1 MTTRARL
8 ILLAGGI
15 AVVVWAALHLSSVGA
30 SWSGAWRQL
39 GTVTWQWLAALGV
52 VWLAGLCVHTIVLSA
67 AMPGL
72 THRRALTLNLAGSA
86 LSNVLPLGGVAG
98 TALNLA
104 MVRGWGHG
112 NLDFARFVMLSK
124 AWDTAAKLV
133 MPLVAVGTLLATGF
147 LDAGPNGMLWLATA
161 VFAAGTGLLLVT
173 ALFGRAGPLLRVVAF
188 AERLRHRRPG
198 YGAGAPSAVPGWT
211 ATAAAL
217 LDGTDQLVR
226 SRWAALTWGMISYWL
241 MQGALWWLCL
251 LAIGAAMPWPLVV
264 AGLVTERLLTLAG
277 ITPGGAGLI
286 EAGTVGLLIG
296 LGADATGALAGV
308 LLFRAFI
315 FIAEI
320 PVGGLAAALWLLT
333 RRTTPR
339 TGPSRPEP
347 PCGSPTSP
355 TSSCPASAVSSSRST
370 TSAPASCTA
379 DTSRPS

>member
-1 MTTRARL
+1 MTTRVRL
-8 ILLAGGI
+8 MLLAGGT

-30 SWSGAWRQL
+30 SWSGAWRHL
-39 GTVTWQWLAALGV
+39 STVTWQWLAVLGI
-52 VWLAGLCVHTIVLSA
+52 VWLAGLCVHTVVLSA

-112 NLDFARFVMLSK
+112 NLDFARFVVLSK
-124 AWDTAAKLV
+124 AWDAAAKLV
-133 MPLVAVGTLLATGF
+133 MPLVAVVALLATGS
-147 LDAGPNGMLWLATA
+147 LGAGRAGLVWLAAA
-161 VFAAGTGLLLVT
+161 VLAAGAGLLLVA
-173 ALFGRAGPLLRVVAF
+173 ALFGRAGPLLHMVVV
-188 AERLRHRRPG
+188 AERLRRGWPSR
-198 YGAGAPSAVPGWT
+198 GAGTAAPGATPGWT

-217 LDGTDQLVR
+217 LDGTEQLVR
-226 SRWAALTWGMISYWL
+226 HRWATLTWGMACYWL

-251 LAIGAAMPWPLVV
+251 LAVGAALPWPLVL
-264 AGLVTERLLTLAG
+264 AGLATERLLTLAG

-286 EAGTVGLLIG
+286 EAGAVGVLIG

-315 FIAEI
+315 FVAEI

-333 RRTTPR
+333 RRITAR
-339 TGPSRPEP
+339 TGPSRPEN
-347 PCGSPTSP
+347 PCGSPTS
-355 TSSCPASAVSSSRST
+355 SCPGSAVSSSRST
-370 TSAPASCTA
+370 TSAPAGATTG
-379 DTSRPS
+379 TSRSS